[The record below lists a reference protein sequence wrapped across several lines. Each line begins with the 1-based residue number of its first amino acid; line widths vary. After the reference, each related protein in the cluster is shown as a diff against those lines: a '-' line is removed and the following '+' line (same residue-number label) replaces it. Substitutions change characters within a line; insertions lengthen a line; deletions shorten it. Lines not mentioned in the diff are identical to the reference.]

1 MISIGAHVITSIDT
15 NCVGLPSRKRLDT
28 FGIQPTIHVL
38 VLTTVVISQ
47 SGGQCKIVGRRPIV
61 GPVLLL
67 TIRLLIINDSN
78 PCNVVSWK
86 SGLLPDDAP
95 K

>member
-1 MISIGAHVITSIDT
+1 MDY
-15 NCVGLPSRKRLDT
+15 LPSRKRLDT

-38 VLTTVVISQ
+38 VLTAVVISQ
-47 SGGQCKIVGRRPIV
+47 SDGQYKIVGRRPIV

-67 TIRLLIINDSN
+67 TIRLMIVNDSN
-78 PCNVVSWK
+78 PYDVVSRE